1 MTYEY
6 RYRPKRQYNSPFS
19 SKLNYKM
26 IAIAAL
32 IVIAAVY
39 ILLNSRTLQPVAVT
53 TTTTTSVATTTVPST
68 EKLIIAAK
76 DAKQKLGGFG
86 YATALDITVK
96 SIQVHAAGDDTEDS
110 NITSAGWITVFEGTK
125 TFDLIEYTDVLAI
138 IGEKELDVGK
148 YTQVRLYISDATI
161 KIHDSLNSIYN
172 KTYPM
177 NIPSNVLKLTHPFTI
192 EANQTT
198 VLTLDFDVPSSV
210 PLKESIVG
218 IGITYRLSPV
228 VKVTDSKIDRGTWP
242 DKSTII

>member
-1 MTYEY
+1 MAYEY
-6 RYRPKRQYNSPFS
+6 RYKPKRHVTSPFS

-26 IAIAAL
+26 VAAVAL

-39 ILLNSRTLQPVAVT
+39 FLLSKPVLQPDITIT
-53 TTTTTSVATTTVPST
+53 TTTIAAATTIPPST
-68 EKLIIAAK
+68 GKLIVAAK
-76 DAKQKLGGFG
+76 DVKQKLGGFG
-86 YATALDITVK
+86 YATALNITVK
-96 SIQVHAAGDDTEDS
+96 SIQVHTTGDDTEDS
-110 NITSAGWITVFEGTK
+110 NITAAGWITVFEKTK

-138 IGEKELDVGK
+138 IGDKDLDVGK

-161 KIHDSLNSIYN
+161 KIYNLNYS
-172 KTYPM
+172 KQYPM
-177 NIPSNVLKLTHPFTI
+177 NIPNNVLKLVHPFTI

-218 IGITYRLSPV
+218 IGITYRFSPV
-228 VKVTDSKIDRGTWP
+228 VKVTDSKIDKDAWP